1 MHICLA
7 FTLHSFKSP
16 SSVHFSLSESENEK
30 TNNNNNDN
38 NIDNSKE
45 EQHLSVKRG
54 VKTEGMKSLVCMWV
68 CVWLFL
74 HQSSLEACSPSWHVF
89 GPSCGWC
96 CVLLGGREEQRW
108 VLVVCGRQ
116 TEGDLQSTKSLSSLQ
131 EGTARLE
138 KPGSSSWTPV
148 RSPVCITA
156 KAHLFC
162 THSPD
167 VSVLTNTC
175 TISPR
180 HPCWSLG
187 GSFFS
192 ISLLLGPAQIALH
205 LHKLGGVLLLLLNF
219 MLLKLQLQEYRCWR
233 KRRKKITLYKLKRW
247 QSVNRNIYK
256 IHAGCGVQARDQ
268 WLVFYCILC
277 KITKYYTLL
286 QSFTCSSFC
295 CLFMS
300 SISRS
305 LLFLWASCS
314 SFWALRICS
323 LFRFSRTF
331 WSSGLFWGARPLNK
345 KIKT

>member
-1 MHICLA
+1 MRKQTTTTTITTSITVKRNNTFLWREEWKQREWKVLCVCEFVFGCFSIRAHWKLA
-7 FTLHSFKSP
+7 LPRDMCSVPPAGGAVCCWVGVRSRGEYWWSVAGRQRGIFSP
-16 SSVHFSLSESENEK
+16 QSLSPHCR
-30 TNNNNNDN
+30 
-38 NIDNSKE
+38 KE
-45 EQHLSVKRG
+45 QLGWKSQEVHLGPRSG
-54 VKTEGMKSLVCMWV
+54 
-68 CVWLFL
+68 
-74 HQSSLEACSPSWHVF
+74 HQCASQLKHS
-89 GPSCGWC
+89 
-96 CVLLGGREEQRW
+96 
-108 VLVVCGRQ
+108 
-116 TEGDLQSTKSLSSLQ
+116 
-131 EGTARLE
+131 
-138 KPGSSSWTPV
+138 
-148 RSPVCITA
+148 
-156 KAHLFC
+156 LFC